1 MLVFS
6 VQVTYHREIKA
17 AVESFTEL
25 LIGIGRVCTGLGF
38 TLPKTSLGIWV
49 QVVSREPNTP

>member
-25 LIGIGRVCTGLGF
+25 LIGIGRVCTGLGVHF
-38 TLPKTSLGIWV
+38 T
-49 QVVSREPNTP
+49 